1 VAYFKI
7 GLDFSDDRL
16 NEILE
21 KAFGA
26 ADRLDKKVDELQT
39 QLNKGFQSGNAG
51 KLASEIDKGAKAAT
65 SGTKSLR
72 EMGAAAGLAFGAFNL
87 GVGIV
92 QGVGASIGD
101 FATNTISLAGA
112 AESAEANFTTFL
124 GSAEAAKNVLKDLN
138 KFAADTPFTQTQIN
152 GVAQSLVAFG
162 VEAEDLKPTLQTLGD
177 LSGGNAE
184 KFGDLARIFG
194 QAKTTTKLYTEDLN
208 QLAERGIPVLQE
220 LAKQQGTTEASIR
233 KLASEGKI
241 GFTDL
246 EKAFASLT
254 SEGGKFFGLM
264 ARQSQTFEGLKSTL
278 QGNFEQLQAGIGQVL
293 LPSLKELVISTNDII
308 SSIDTSNFKEV
319 GFDLALSFEQFGD
332 RFTPVIE
339 AIRSGFGRQILP
351 ALREFADTAERVFSD
366 VSGLFSE
373 LGSSTE
379 VTAFLQ
385 AAIDALSTAFARL
398 VDAVSF
404 VIGATTDLVE
414 PVINALIP
422 AFKSVVSAGTAIIST
437 FSDLAGS
444 SVESGSAFKTFGS
457 ILGGVASAIGFVAQL
472 IAEGVKGIVGFGD
485 AAQSAN
491 PVIRAFGTAV
501 DFLAAPWRALAG
513 LIRDGAAALADFLG
527 LTESDGEKQARLAE
541 ENSKRIAKTATDQRD
556 AYEAA
561 KDLRNEDTA
570 GEKKAAVEKAKVRAE
585 ADEKAKAARE
595 KQKKIDEDLAK
606 DRAALQLALITDETQ
621 RQILAENARFEEQKK
636 QTQTLFK
643 GREELNG
650 LIEKATILH
659 KKNLAEIGQ
668 KAADEQAKVLEEQA
682 KLRLSLIG
690 DETAKA
696 VAVEEV
702 RYKDQLALLVENF
715 AGTQELKGLVE
726 EAERQHQKN
735 IDKIQFDAAA
745 KRIADDAGTQKALAE
760 SQVKLLEESQTAY
773 LLQLEKGGAS
783 EEEIAKAREAFQLV
797 SQRIR
802 LENEIAY
809 QQAILQTVSAGDE
822 AQRKEIEAQIAVLQA
837 QLGNV
842 NFKINTPDDIGEKG
856 ILDKIL
862 NLKSSIAKALKIE
875 PGEFDALVGGVV
887 DTAGKAFGALT
898 AKSDAEIAKNQ
909 QVIDSINER
918 ITKQQEAVDE
928 EKAAAEA
935 GYANDLSIEQARLD
949 GLLKQREDAET
960 KARQLREKAL
970 RLQLLQDT
978 AQQISNTAVSVTNI
992 IKNTSTIPFV
1002 GILLAAIQIGSLF
1015 ALLSS
1020 SRQKAKAEA
1029 ASNKFFQGGRIPY
1042 FRSDENGATGNRI
1055 EGTNLEVGGGE
1066 FILNRRAT
1074 EEHQPFMERL
1084 NKGEFKGVDLNQVL
1098 SDVSPYS
1105 TEKGRN
1111 GISEMPDIERV
1122 LTGID
1127 GGAEAETKQRAK
1139 EFAFQKIT
1147 EQMER
1152 QVTPD
1157 GRPLMDVVLKGVQVP
1172 QINYSFMDAPATHA
1186 ARANTAV
1193 TTLIQERRDDQSG
1206 KIIEAVTQQTNELI
1220 RRGLLPLQ
1228 QLGHRVIDAE
1238 GNITHYS
1245 TDPSGNTRTS
1255 KKIK

>member
-1 VAYFKI
+1 
-7 GLDFSDDRL
+7 
-16 NEILE
+16 
-21 KAFGA
+21 
-26 ADRLDKKVDELQT
+26 
-39 QLNKGFQSGNAG
+39 
-51 KLASEIDKGAKAAT
+51 
-65 SGTKSLR
+65 
-72 EMGAAAGLAFGAFNL
+72 M
-87 GVGIV
+87 
-92 QGVGASIGD
+92 
-101 FATNTISLAGA
+101 
-112 AESAEANFTTFL
+112 
-124 GSAEAAKNVLKDLN
+124 
-138 KFAADTPFTQTQIN
+138 
-152 GVAQSLVAFG
+152 
-162 VEAEDLKPTLQTLGD
+162 
-177 LSGGNAE
+177 
-184 KFGDLARIFG
+184 
-194 QAKTTTKLYTEDLN
+194 
-208 QLAERGIPVLQE
+208 
-220 LAKQQGTTEASIR
+220 
-233 KLASEGKI
+233 
-241 GFTDL
+241 
-246 EKAFASLT
+246 
-254 SEGGKFFGLM
+254 
-264 ARQSQTFEGLKSTL
+264 
-278 QGNFEQLQAGIGQVL
+278 
-293 LPSLKELVISTNDII
+293 
-308 SSIDTSNFKEV
+308 
-319 GFDLALSFEQFGD
+319 
-332 RFTPVIE
+332 
-339 AIRSGFGRQILP
+339 
-351 ALREFADTAERVFSD
+351 
-366 VSGLFSE
+366 
-373 LGSSTE
+373 
-379 VTAFLQ
+379 
-385 AAIDALSTAFARL
+385 
-398 VDAVSF
+398 
-404 VIGATTDLVE
+404 IGATTDLVE

-457 ILGGVASAIGFVAQL
+457 ILGGVATAVGFIVQL
-472 IAEGVKGIVGFGD
+472 IAEGVKGLVGLGD

-491 PVIRAFGTAV
+491 PVIRGFGEAV
-501 DFLAAPWRALAG
+501 NFLAAPWRALAG
-513 LIRDGAAALADFLG
+513 LIRDGAAALSDFLG

-595 KQKKIDEDLAK
+595 KQKKIEEDLAK

-621 RQILAENARFEEQKK
+621 RQILAEKVRFEEQKK

-643 GREELNG
+643 GRDELNG
-650 LIEKATILH
+650 LLQKAEIIH
-659 KKNLAEIGQ
+659 QKNLAEITQ

-682 KLRLSLIG
+682 KLRLSLFLG
-690 DETAKA
+690 DAGKAEAAEDARFKKVKELENDRFKEQIDSLKASITDQAALNTAIEAATLEHQKNLEDGERQHRRELDRIKVSFADEDVAKA
-696 VAVEEV
+696 TSVEDT
-702 RYKDQLALLVENF
+702 RFKDQIKQLNEAF
-715 AGTQELKGLVE
+715 AGKQELNGLVE

-735 IDKIQFDAAA
+735 LDKIQFDAAA
-745 KRIADDAGTQKALAE
+745 KRIADDAGTQKNLAE

-783 EEEIAKAREAFQLV
+783 EKEIEKAKEDFQLV
-797 SQRIR
+797 SQRVR
-802 LENEIAY
+802 LENELAY

-887 DTAGKAFGALT
+887 DTAGNAFGALT
-898 AKSDAEIAKNQ
+898 ARSDAEIAKNQ

-1055 EGTNLEVGGGE
+1055 EGTNMQVGGGE

-1084 NKGEFKGVDLNQVL
+1084 NKGEFKGVDLNQAL

-1139 EFAFQKIT
+1139 EIAFQKIT

-1157 GRPLMDVVLKGVQVP
+1157 GRALMDVVLKGVQVP
-1172 QINYSFMDAPATHA
+1172 QINYSFMDAPAAHA

-1206 KIIEAVTQQTNELI
+1206 KIIEAVTQQTNALL
-1220 RRGLLPLQ
+1220 RRGFNPLQ
-1228 QLGHRVIDAE
+1228 QLGQWYTDQD
-1238 GNITHYS
+1238 GNTVHKS
-1245 TDPSGNTRTS
+1245 TDAAGNTRTS
-1255 KKIK
+1255 KLVS